1 MTTLASARMTETFHP
16 SDLARA
22 LRETF
27 GFAALRPGQDEVLAA
42 VLAGADVLAVMPTG
56 AGKSLCYQLPAV
68 VEGGLTL
75 VVSPLIA
82 LMRDQV
88 AQMSA
93 FGVPA
98 AALGSMNDGPEN
110 ARILSEAEG
119 GRLRLLYAAP
129 ERLA

>member
-1 MTTLASARMTETFHP
+1 MRKTPPMTSAFDEHA
-16 SDLARA
+16 LARA

-68 VEGGLTL
+68 AQGGLTL

-88 AQMSA
+88 AQMTA
-93 FGVPA
+93 LGVPA
-98 AALGSMNDGPEN
+98 AALGSMN
-110 ARILSEAEG
+110 
-119 GRLRLLYAAP
+119 
-129 ERLA
+129 